1 MKDNDRPAENNTAGY
16 YKGRGAQINPKNRFL
31 PRDYIRENP
40 EGIDEWWQPDGQ
52 TEYIVEHARAIVN
65 KVDSPDLGMMYSM
78 NPYQGC
84 EHGCIYCYARNT
96 HQYWGYSAG
105 KDFERK
111 IIVKKNAP
119 ELFRKFLNNKNWR
132 SVPISVSGN
141 TDCYQPAERKFGITR
156 QLLQI
161 ALQYHQPIAMITK
174 NALIL
179 RDKDLLA
186 QMAKQNQVAVFVSIT
201 AMDEKLRLVMEPRT
215 ASYKQRL
222 KVIYELSE
230 AGIPVGVM
238 NAPVI
243 PGINDQ
249 EMCAVLKAA
258 KENGARYAG
267 YTIVRLNDAVG
278 IIFKD
283 WLKKN
288 FPDRCEKVCHLIESC
303 HGGALHDSEWGR
315 RMKGEGNIAE
325 LISKQFKMQTRIL
338 GLNKEKINL
347 DTSHFCRP
355 GQQLSLF
362 E

>member
-1 MKDNDRPAENNTAGY
+1 MKNDNQPAESPSAGY
-16 YKGRGAQINPKNRFL
+16 YSGRGAQINPKNKFFSQE
-31 PRDYIRENP
+31 YIQENP
-40 EGIDEWWQPDGQ
+40 EGIDEWQHPDDK
-52 TEYIVEHARAIVN
+52 TEYLVDHPKAIVN

-84 EHGCIYCYARNT
+84 EHGCIYCYARNS
-96 HQYWGYSAG
+96 HQYWGFSAG
-105 KDFERK
+105 QDFEHK

-119 ELFRKFLNNKNWR
+119 ELFRKFLNNKNWVP
-132 SVPISVSGN
+132 VPISVSGN

-179 RDKDLLA
+179 RDKEILGE
-186 QMAKQNQVAVFVSIT
+186 MAKQNLITVFVSIT
-201 AMDEKLRLVMEPRT
+201 AMDEKLRLLMEPRT
-215 ASYKQRL
+215 ATYKQRL
-222 KVIYELSE
+222 RVIYELSE
-230 AGIPVGVM
+230 IGIPTGVM
-238 NAPVI
+238 NAPII

-249 EMCAVLKAA
+249 DMPLVLKGA

-267 YTIVRLNDAVG
+267 YTIVRLNDAVE

-288 FPDRCEKVCHLIESC
+288 FPDRYEKVCHLIESC
-303 HGGALHDSEWGR
+303 HGGALHDSQWGR
-315 RMKGEGNIAE
+315 RMKGDGDIAE
-325 LISKQFKMQTRIL
+325 MISRQFQIQTKIL
-338 GLNKEKINL
+338 GFNKHKMNL
-347 DTSHFCRP
+347 DTGYFCRP

-362 E
+362 

>member
-1 MKDNDRPAENNTAGY
+1 MTDNDKPVENDTAGY

-31 PRDYIRENP
+31 PRDYIQENP
-40 EGIDEWWQPDGQ
+40 EGIDEWWQPDGR

-84 EHGCIYCYARNT
+84 EHGCIYCYARNA

-105 KDFERK
+105 KDFEHK

-119 ELFRKFLNNKNWR
+119 ELFRKFLDNKNWH

-141 TDCYQPAERKFGITR
+141 TDCYQPAERKFVITR

-161 ALQYHQPIAMITK
+161 ALQYRQPIAMITK

-222 KVIYELSE
+222 KVIRELSE
-230 AGIPVGVM
+230 AGIPMGVM

-243 PGINDQ
+243 PGINDH
-249 EMCAVLKAA
+249 EMCEVLKAA

-267 YTIVRLNDAVG
+267 YTIVRLNDAVE

-288 FPDRCEKVCHLIESC
+288 FPDRYEKICHLIENC
-303 HGGALHDSEWGR
+303 HDGALHDSKWGR

-325 LISKQFKMQTRIL
+325 IISKQFKLQTKIL
-338 GLNKEKINL
+338 GLNKEKCNL

-355 GQQLSLF
+355 GQPLSLF